1 MIFFIY
7 LSTILGFTFV
17 FILLMP
23 NVFKVHGQ
31 TLMKTVAMM
40 VGELEYEDT
49 FGDESFTINLVFFV
63 FVIIIPIIIN
73 NLLIGLTVDNV
84 SELMDDALFKSLE
97 SKIKTISQIEKS
109 FTLKKVKH
117 LFSNTWFHFYL
128 SRSIIFSTMRSKTL
142 WSSASSQLTGPEAWP
157 LRWSSPQ
164 CMRS

>member
-17 FILLMP
+17 FILLLP
-23 NVFKVHGQ
+23 ETFKVHGQ

-49 FGDESFTINLVFFV
+49 FGEQSFIINLVFFL

-84 SELMDDALFKSLE
+84 GDLMDDALFKSLE
-97 SKIKTISQIEKS
+97 SKIRTISQIEKS
-109 FTLKKVKH
+109 FTLKKVKT
-117 LFSNTWFHFYL
+117 FNF
-128 SRSIIFSTMRSKTL
+128 
-142 WSSASSQLTGPEAWP
+142 
-157 LRWSSPQ
+157 
-164 CMRS
+164 

>member
-23 NVFKVHGQ
+23 DVFKVHGQ

-40 VGELEYEDT
+40 VGELEYQDT

-84 SELMDDALFKSLE
+84 GELMDDALFKSLE

-109 FTLKKVKH
+109 FTLKKVKQ
-117 LFSNTWFHFYL
+117 LFSNT
-128 SRSIIFSTMRSKTL
+128 
-142 WSSASSQLTGPEAWP
+142 
-157 LRWSSPQ
+157 
-164 CMRS
+164 

>member
-17 FILLMP
+17 FVLLLP

-49 FGDESFTINLVFFV
+49 FAEKTFIINLVFFV

-84 SELMDDALFKSLE
+84 GELMDDALFKNLE
-97 SKIKTISQIEKS
+97 SKIKTISQIERS
-109 FTLKKVKH
+109 FTLRTVI
-117 LFSNTWFHFYL
+117 YY
-128 SRSIIFSTMRSKTL
+128 
-142 WSSASSQLTGPEAWP
+142 P
-157 LRWSSPQ
+157 
-164 CMRS
+164 

>member
-17 FILLMP
+17 FILLLP
-23 NVFKVHGQ
+23 ETFKVHGQ

-49 FGDESFTINLVFFV
+49 FGEQSFIINLVFFL

-84 SELMDDALFKSLE
+84 GDLMDDALFKSLE
-97 SKIKTISQIEKS
+97 SKIRTISQIEKS
-109 FTLKKVKH
+109 FTLKKVKPLTFNTQFYN
-117 LFSNTWFHFYL
+117 LF
-128 SRSIIFSTMRSKTL
+128 
-142 WSSASSQLTGPEAWP
+142 
-157 LRWSSPQ
+157 
-164 CMRS
+164 